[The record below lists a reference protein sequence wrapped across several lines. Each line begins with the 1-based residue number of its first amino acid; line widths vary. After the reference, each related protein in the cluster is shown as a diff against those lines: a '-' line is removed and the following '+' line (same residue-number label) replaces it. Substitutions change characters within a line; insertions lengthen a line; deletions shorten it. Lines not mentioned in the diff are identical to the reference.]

1 MEDEIEAIVID
12 AGSGTVK
19 AGFAGEDAPRSIFP
33 SVVGTVED
41 QEVFAKMNSTITA
54 APSSPT
60 RIMGGNA
67 NAVRDAFVGT
77 EAQEKREYLAMTS
90 PIERG
95 NVTDWDKMTQLWEY
109 TFQHE
114 LHVNPEAVHMPVLIT
129 DSPLSSR
136 ENREQAAQIMFE
148 KFRVPGFYVAT
159 QAVLS
164 LFASGRTRGVV
175 VESGDGVS
183 HAVPVFEGYALP
195 HAILRLD
202 CAGSDITSHL
212 RKMLVKEKPQD
223 PQYKRMIDGL
233 SDNVIRDIKENLCYV
248 ASTNLDDELSQ
259 NRCEDKAYELPD
271 GTIIEISQ
279 KSQATCGEI
288 LFNPDILGDAN
299 AAPRG
304 TGIHNIVTNSIAQ
317 CDSDLQ
323 NDLYSA
329 VVIAGGT
336 SMLQG
341 FGRRL
346 GNEISKVTTAGTNVR
361 IVPDVQNRERG
372 YNSQRKYAA
381 WVGGSMFSSLPTFG
395 MVQIT
400 KREWEDSHEAII
412 HRKCF

>member
-1 MEDEIEAIVID
+1 M
-12 AGSGTVK
+12 
-19 AGFAGEDAPRSIFP
+19 
-33 SVVGTVED
+33 
-41 QEVFAKMNSTITA
+41 
-54 APSSPT
+54 
-60 RIMGGNA
+60 
-67 NAVRDAFVGT
+67 
-77 EAQEKREYLAMTS
+77 
-90 PIERG
+90 
-95 NVTDWDKMTQLWEY
+95 WEY

-202 CAGSDITSHL
+202 VAGSDITSHL
-212 RKMLVKEKPQD
+212 RKMLGKEKPRDQFF
-223 PQYKRMIDGL
+223 KRMIDGL
-233 SDNVIRDIKENLCYV
+233 SDNVIRDIKENMCYV
-248 ASTNLDDELSQ
+248 PSTNLDDELRR
-259 NRCEDKAYELPD
+259 NPCEEKAYELPD

-279 KSQATCGEI
+279 KCQATCGEI
-288 LFNPDILGDAN
+288 LFNPSILGSGN
-299 AAPRG
+299 PAPG
-304 TGIHNIVTNSIAQ
+304 TGIHTIVANAIAQ

-323 NDLYSA
+323 TDLYGA

-336 SMLQG
+336 SMLNG

-346 GNEISKVTTAGTNVR
+346 GNEIAKTAPSGMNIR